1 MTMKMWVKLPTSWIN
16 AGGLKE
22 FRWDRGKGGNNIAA
36 LMCLLVIAH
45 YADSETGEAAVTYD
59 TMERAMG
66 LSRAKISGGLK
77 VLEEQKVIERR
88 VEKRRST
95 YKVVGMDVKGW
106 GALPAKSLYTSR
118 GELRFLHDFSLR
130 TSTELNAL
138 KLFFLFVARR
148 DTQTNRAYIGYD
160 KIEAYT
166 GIARAKIHS
175 ALSRLVLLGLLHID
189 YIPTNMSKYG
199 VSNAYRLSHIRPHQH
214 NGTNGLEMM
223 AEATE
228 AEEAPF

>member
-1 MTMKMWVKLPTSWIN
+1 MTMKAWVKLPTTWIN
-16 AGGLKE
+16 TNGLKN

-36 LMCLLVIAH
+36 LMCLLVLAH
-45 YADSETGEAAVTYD
+45 HADPDTGEAAVTYD
-59 TMERAMG
+59 SIERATG

-77 VLEEQKVIERR
+77 VLEERQLIERR
-88 VEKRRST
+88 VEKRRSR
-95 YKVVGMDVKGW
+95 YKIVGMDVKGW
-106 GALPAKSLYTSR
+106 GALPAKGLYTPR
-118 GELRFLHDFSLR
+118 GELKFLHDFSLR

-148 DTQTNRAYIGYD
+148 DTETNRAYIGYE

-166 GIARAKIHS
+166 GIARGKIHS

-189 YIPTNMSKYG
+189 YIPSNMSKYG
-199 VSNAYRLSHIRPHQH
+199 VSNAYRLPHVRPHQH

-223 AEATE
+223 AEVTE
-228 AEEAPF
+228 SETVPF